1 MTRRRGLLRTAAAV
15 WAGSAG
21 WAGPVGSAGWAAWAA
36 TAGVAHAQ
44 PDWRRVPV
52 PLVSADAYLRA
63 LYERWYVPRA
73 KDFQQAANTLQDAL
87 RGHCAEDG
95 LAAARRA
102 WTAAMTAWERLNA
115 VPIGPLVERRSAR
128 RIDFVP
134 TRPASIQRAVREG
147 AADMALVGGP
157 AKGLPALEWLLW
169 SSVPAPG
176 SAACA
181 FAQRA
186 AADVADEAAA
196 LATAFALTPEWSADA
211 QPAAFG
217 ELLNQFIGAVEALRW
232 TQIDKPLKEGKRQF
246 PRAAS
251 GATAAAWAARWQAL
265 RTLAVFDGTAPEAPV
280 SLEAYLRGRGLN
292 PLADGL
298 RAAVQRSGQALQ
310 DAAPE
315 RPQTLARPT
324 RELAALKRQLED
336 DVAPALKV
344 SIGFSDSDGD

>member
-1 MTRRRGLLRTAAAV
+1 MRRRGMLLALSGMA
-15 WAGSAG
+15 WAG
-21 WAGPVGSAGWAAWAA
+21 AAK
-36 TAGVAHAQ
+36 AQ

-52 PLVSADAYLRA
+52 PLVSADAYLHA
-63 LYERWYVPRA
+63 LYERWYAPRA
-73 KDFQQAANTLQDAL
+73 KDFEQAAKAL
-87 RGHCAEDG
+87 HDVLRQHCTQG
-95 LAAARRA
+95 SLPAARQA
-102 WTAAMTAWERLNA
+102 WVAAMTAWERLNA

-128 RIDFVP
+128 RIDFMP
-134 TRPASIQRAVREG
+134 ARPASIERAVREG

-169 SSVPAPG
+169 QAAPAPG
-176 SAACA
+176 APACD

-186 AADVADEAAA
+186 AADVAEEAAA
-196 LATAFALTPEWSADA
+196 LVAAFSVTPEWSVDA

-217 ELLNQFIGAVEALRW
+217 ELLNQFVGAVETLRW
-232 TQIDKPLKEGKRQF
+232 AQIDKPLKEGKRQF

-265 RTLAVFDGTAPEAPV
+265 RTLAVFDGTAADAPV

-298 RAAVQRSGQALQ
+298 RGAVQRSGQALEG
-310 DAAPE
+310 ATPE
-315 RPQTLARPT
+315 RPQALARPV
-324 RELAALKRQLED
+324 RELGTLKHQLETQ
-336 DVAPALKV
+336 VAPALKV